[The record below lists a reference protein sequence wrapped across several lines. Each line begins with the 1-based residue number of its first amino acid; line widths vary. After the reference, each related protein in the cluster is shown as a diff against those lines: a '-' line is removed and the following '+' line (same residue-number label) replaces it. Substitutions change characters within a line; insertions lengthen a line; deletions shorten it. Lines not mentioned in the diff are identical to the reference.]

1 MNNENYSNVLLKGIL
16 NLNCNRK
23 YKKHNQANF
32 FVIHMM
38 LNYDAPLYR
47 PPSEARSLIFQVT
60 LGCSFNECSFCD
72 MYRSKEYSERSW
84 DEIKTEI
91 DMMANYLPDTK
102 RVFLADGDALN
113 LDSEFMI
120 KIVKYIRVKF
130 ANIERISCYAMPMNI
145 LKKTPEELKK
155 MNEAGLNMFYLGIES
170 GSDIVLKK
178 VTKGA
183 IAKTIIKSVNKAKDA
198 GYEMSCMIILGLG
211 GKTYSKEHI
220 KGTAEVISACSP
232 QYVGALTLYLENGIK
247 QEFIDKF
254 EGEFI
259 KINDDESLKE
269 LHDLISQIETK
280 NKIIFR
286 ANHGSNAYTIKG
298 TFPQD
303 KQDMIDKI
311 DWMKQHPEIIRP
323 QGLRGF

>member
-1 MNNENYSNVLLKGIL
+1 MS
-16 NLNCNRK
+16 
-23 YKKHNQANF
+23 
-32 FVIHMM
+32 

-84 DEIKTEI
+84 DEIKSEI
-91 DMMANYLPDTK
+91 DMMSNYVPDTR

-113 LDSEFMI
+113 LDTEFMI
-120 KIVKYIRVKF
+120 KIVKYIKEKF
-130 ANIERISCYAMPMNI
+130 EKLERISCYAMPMNI

-155 MNEAGLNMFYLGIES
+155 MNEAGLDMFYLGIES
-170 GSDIVLKK
+170 GSDVILKK

-183 IAKTIIKSVNKAKDA
+183 VGKTIIKSVNKAKDA
-198 GYEMSCMIILGLG
+198 GYKMSCMIILGLG
-211 GKTYSKEHI
+211 GKTYSNEHI

-247 QEFIDKF
+247 QEFLDKF

-259 KINDDESLKE
+259 RINDDESLEE
-269 LHDLISQIETK
+269 LYSLINQIETK
-280 NKIIFR
+280 DEIVFR

-303 KQDMIDKI
+303 KQDMLDKI
-311 DWMKQHPEIIRP
+311 IWMKQHPEIMRP
-323 QGLRGF
+323 EGLRGF

>member
-1 MNNENYSNVLLKGIL
+1 
-16 NLNCNRK
+16 
-23 YKKHNQANF
+23 
-32 FVIHMM
+32 M

-72 MYRSKEYSERSW
+72 MYRSKQYSERPW
-84 DEIKTEI
+84 DEIKMEI
-91 DMMANYLPDTK
+91 DMMAKQVPDTR

-113 LDSEFMI
+113 LDADYLV
-120 KIVKYIRVKF
+120 KIVKYIYDKF
-130 ANIERISCYAMPMNI
+130 PNLERISCYAMPMN
-145 LKKTPEELKK
+145 LLNKTPEDLKK
-155 MNEAGLNMFYLGIES
+155 MHDAGLNMLYLGIES

-183 IAKTIIKSVNKAKDA
+183 TSKTIIKSVNKAKDA
-198 GYEMSCMIILGLG
+198 GYVMSCMVILGLG
-211 GKTYSKEHI
+211 GRKYSKEHVQ
-220 KGTAEVISACSP
+220 GTTEVISACSP

-247 QEFIDKF
+247 DEFLQKYN
-254 EGEFI
+254 GEFVRL
-259 KINDDESLKE
+259 NDDEALEE
-269 LHDLISQIETK
+269 LEGLLSGIETK
-280 NKIIFR
+280 DEIVFR

-303 KQDMIDKI
+303 KQKMLDQIRWLKE
-311 DWMKQHPEIIRP
+311 HPEVVRP